1 MRCAI
6 RWAEQVSREKEPD
19 IIKRKKK
26 EPSPDLVRNALAPLV
41 PYIRL
46 EYILPTNDQVSKN
59 RFVQFHNIFI
69 QYLSKICQSGII
81 EVPTSIDPNS
91 TTIGKGWEYG
101 NQRLPRYFQVRI
113 KKYGDKI
120 DNFHF
125 SRLFKYFWN

>member
-46 EYILPTNDQVSKN
+46 EYILPTNDQVC
-59 RFVQFHNIFI
+59 IFF
-69 QYLSKICQSGII
+69 
-81 EVPTSIDPNS
+81 
-91 TTIGKGWEYG
+91 
-101 NQRLPRYFQVRI
+101 YFGAELNCYSVFI
-113 KKYGDKI
+113 
-120 DNFHF
+120 
-125 SRLFKYFWN
+125 

>member
-46 EYILPTNDQVSKN
+46 EYILPTNDQVYNFFYFGAEFNSYS
-59 RFVQFHNIFI
+59 VFI
-69 QYLSKICQSGII
+69 
-81 EVPTSIDPNS
+81 
-91 TTIGKGWEYG
+91 
-101 NQRLPRYFQVRI
+101 
-113 KKYGDKI
+113 
-120 DNFHF
+120 
-125 SRLFKYFWN
+125 

>member
-46 EYILPTNDQVSKN
+46 EYILPTNDQVYIKS
-59 RFVQFHNIFI
+59 FLQFYNIFI
-69 QYLSKICQSGII
+69 
-81 EVPTSIDPNS
+81 
-91 TTIGKGWEYG
+91 
-101 NQRLPRYFQVRI
+101 
-113 KKYGDKI
+113 
-120 DNFHF
+120 
-125 SRLFKYFWN
+125 